1 MATTL
6 NQRLVKLSKGYKT
19 FTHTTYHPTGS
30 LIMDTVMGGGL
41 PVGKMIEL
49 ASDSGIGKTTVT
61 LSMCRELLLQGKK
74 IIYLDHEGAVTTSQ
88 LHGIFGKDKDGNYYA
103 DKWLWDVDNNPE
115 GIFFLFQV
123 MTYSDSEQILNQLLG
138 SNEFSLVVIDSVTAM
153 VADEYLEDVENPDSA
168 EGKDITDQRPAVD
181 ARLLGKFLKKF
192 KAVCTKYDVTM
203 ILINQLRMNLNIT
216 GMGMS
221 TKIST
226 GGSAVEFYPDI
237 RLRLEKPIPIYQNK
251 KNNLTGEVE
260 KQQIGC
266 TASIFAY
273 KNKLAP
279 GKIKVPISII
289 FGLGISNLYSFKA
302 WLPNKM
308 VEYEGQEVPMLVTKG
323 GGYST
328 LTLKSGKQI
337 AVRGEDALNEA
348 IAANFEEIRSSF
360 GPEDFEITEN
370 KAFAEFDEN
379 GNRTFE
385 VDPDEPFDRANYD
398 EDGKLD
404 VEFIS
409 DDDEEE

>member
-6 NQRLVKLSKGYKT
+6 NQRLSKLSKNYKT

-74 IIYLDHEGAVTTSQ
+74 IIYLDHEGAVSTSQ
-88 LHGIFGKDKDGNYYA
+88 LHGIFGKNKEGEYYA
-103 DKWLWDVDNNPE
+103 DKWLWNEETNPD

-123 MTYSDSEQILNQLLG
+123 MTYSDSEEILNQLLG
-138 SNEFSLVVIDSVTAM
+138 SGEFSLVVIDSVTAM
-153 VADEYLEDVENPDSA
+153 VADEYLEDVKNPDSA
-168 EGKDITDQRPAVD
+168 NGKDITDQRPAVD

-192 KAVCTKYDVTM
+192 KAVCTEYNVTM

-216 GMGMS
+216 GVGIS

-226 GGSAVEFYPDI
+226 GGSAIEFYPDV
-237 RLRLEKPIPIYQNK
+237 RLRLEKPVPIYQSK
-251 KNNLTGEVE
+251 LNNLTGETE

-266 TASIFAY
+266 TASIYAF

-279 GKIKVPISII
+279 GKIKVPISIVY
-289 FGLGISNLYSFKA
+289 GLGISNLYSYRA

-308 VEYEGQEVPMLVTKG
+308 IEFEGAEVPMLVVKG
-323 GGYST
+323 GGYSI
-328 LTLKSGKQI
+328 LTLPNNKQI
-337 AVRGEDALNEA
+337 SSRGEDALMEA
-348 IAANFEEIRSSF
+348 ISKNFNEIKSCFSQ
-360 GPEDFEITEN
+360 EDFEITEN
-370 KAFAEFDEN
+370 KAFAEFDEF
-379 GNRTFE
+379 GNRKFE
-385 VDPDEPFDRANYD
+385 VEPDSEFERKNY
-398 EDGKLD
+398 K
-404 VEFIS
+404 
-409 DDDEEE
+409 EEEW

>member
-1 MATTL
+1 MTTL
-6 NQRLVKLSKGYKT
+6 SQRLAKVSKGYKT
-19 FTHTTYHPTGS
+19 FTETTYYPTGS

-88 LHGIFGKDKDGNYYA
+88 LHGIFGKDKDGKYYS
-103 DKWLWDVDNNPE
+103 DKWLWDVNNNPD

-138 SNEFSLVVIDSVTAM
+138 SSEFALVVIDSVTAM
-153 VADEYLEDVENPDSA
+153 VADEYLEDVENPDSS

-216 GMGMS
+216 GVGVS
-221 TKIST
+221 SKIST

-237 RLRLEKPIPIYQNK
+237 RLRLEKPQPIYQNK

-266 TASIFAY
+266 TASIYAF
-273 KNKLAP
+273 KNKLAA
-279 GKIKVPISII
+279 GKIKVPISILY
-289 FGLGISNLYSFKA
+289 GLGISNLYSYKA

-308 VEYEGQEVPMLVTKG
+308 VEYEGQEVPMLVTRG

-328 LTLKSGKQI
+328 LTLKSGKQMV
-337 AVRGEDALNEA
+337 VRGDDALNEA

-360 GPEDFEITEN
+360 GPEDFKITEN

-385 VDPDEPFDRANYD
+385 VEPDDPYSVSETGEVRF
-398 EDGKLD
+398 
-404 VEFIS
+404 VS
-409 DDDEEE
+409 DDEEE

>member
-1 MATTL
+1 MTTL
-6 NQRLVKLSKGYKT
+6 NQRLSKINKTYKT
-19 FTHTTYHPTGS
+19 FTHTTYYPTGS

-41 PVGKMIEL
+41 PVGKMIEM
-49 ASDSGIGKTTVT
+49 ASDSGIGKTTIT

-88 LHGIFGKDKDGNYYA
+88 LYGIFGKDKNGNYYA
-103 DKWLWDVDNNPE
+103 DQWLWDESNNPE

-138 SNEFSLVVIDSVTAM
+138 SDEFSLVVVDSATAM
-153 VADEYLEDVENPDSA
+153 VADEYLEDVENPDA
-168 EGKDITDQRPAVD
+168 NDGKNVTDQRPAVD

-192 KAVCTKYDVTM
+192 KAVCTKHNVTM
-203 ILINQLRMNLNIT
+203 LVINQLRTNLNIT
-216 GMGMS
+216 GMGVS
-221 TKIST
+221 TKVST
-226 GGSAVEFYPDI
+226 GGAAVEFFPDI
-237 RLRLEKPIPIYQNK
+237 RLRLEKPVPIYQNK

-266 TASIFAY
+266 TATIFAY

-289 FGLGISNLYSFKA
+289 FGLGISNLYSYKA
-302 WLPNKM
+302 WLPNKKVM
-308 VEYEGQEVPMLVTKG
+308 FEGNEIPMLVTKG

-328 LTLKSGKQI
+328 LTLKSGKQVN
-337 AVRGEDALNEA
+337 VRGEDALNEA
-348 IAANFEEIRSSF
+348 IAENFEEIRSSF

-370 KAFAEFDEN
+370 KAFAEFDEH

-385 VDPDEPFDRANYD
+385 VDPDKAFEVDN
-398 EDGKLD
+398 ETGE
-404 VEFIS
+404 VFIL
-409 DDDEEE
+409 DDDEDEEDE